1 MDFVFVFCDMFFYV
15 YRLKINSL
23 NNSIQE
29 LLGSSETC
37 GPQSVGTFP
46 YQTITCSAIGSILG
60 VTTRYWHTAR
70 QCRTLL
76 PTFSGEQLLHF
87 QVSSNLLRQNV
98 PLHFFAKV
106 AQYRIRIFHFFAD
119 GNPRP
124 GPGRSRGD
132 HHKRKTGV
140 LHCIVY
146 NAAFIFLSPDLSW
159 LPLGWER
166 HKWTDWQWWLGSFRW
181 IFSQTCHWNL

>member
-76 PTFSGEQLLHF
+76 PTFSGEQFLHF
-87 QVSSNLLRQNV
+87 QVSSN
-98 PLHFFAKV
+98 FFAK
-106 AQYRIRIFHFFAD
+106 AASTSEYSFTFLCRLKSSTRT
-119 GNPRP
+119 RP
-124 GPGRSRGD
+124 ESGRSSQEEDRCAA
-132 HHKRKTGV
+132 
-140 LHCIVY
+140 LHC
-146 NAAFIFLSPDLSW
+146 L
-159 LPLGWER
+159 
-166 HKWTDWQWWLGSFRW
+166 
-181 IFSQTCHWNL
+181 

>member
-1 MDFVFVFCDMFFYV
+1 MDFVFVFCNMFFFE

-23 NNSIQE
+23 NNSTQE

-46 YQTITCSAIGSILG
+46 FQTRTFSAIGSILG

-87 QVSSNLLRQNV
+87 QVSSNLLHQNI

-106 AQYRIRIFHFFAD
+106 ASTSEYSFQFLCRRKSSTRT
-119 GNPRP
+119 RP
-124 GPGRSRGD
+124 ESGRSSREED
-132 HHKRKTGV
+132 RSLCNCNCNV
-140 LHCIVY
+140 QC
-146 NAAFIFLSPDLSW
+146 AA
-159 LPLGWER
+159 
-166 HKWTDWQWWLGSFRW
+166 H
-181 IFSQTCHWNL
+181 SQKVQRRRDKAI

>member
-76 PTFSGEQLLHF
+76 PTFSGEQQFVTSECSSPFLCKSRS
-87 QVSSNLLRQNV
+87 VSHQNI
-98 PLHFFAKV
+98 PFLCRRKSST
-106 AQYRIRIFHFFAD
+106 RTRSES
-119 GNPRP
+119 
-124 GPGRSRGD
+124 GRSSQEEDRCAA
-132 HHKRKTGV
+132 
-140 LHCIVY
+140 LHC
-146 NAAFIFLSPDLSW
+146 L
-159 LPLGWER
+159 
-166 HKWTDWQWWLGSFRW
+166 
-181 IFSQTCHWNL
+181 